1 MELIQQV
8 YALLKFERD
17 GGLETCLRGAECNGA
32 LKELREAC
40 LEGIAILQDNE
51 CQDDSIQEVV
61 AKVSKA
67 LGEALYMSA
76 KRGVGKR
83 VFNRYTKGKPPREN
97 FIETQYVR
105 APVLARVYLVL
116 SMKTICEASKAA
128 LEKGALNEGE
138 FLYK

>member
-1 MELIQQV
+1 MGSHYSTVEPHNRVEVDLDAIMRPKVQRTVPRKMPGTIPNTTGVLKRRPSVELIQQV

-83 VFNRYTKGKPPREN
+83 VFNRYTKG
-97 FIETQYVR
+97 
-105 APVLARVYLVL
+105 
-116 SMKTICEASKAA
+116 
-128 LEKGALNEGE
+128 
-138 FLYK
+138 